1 MVASLDVLSDN
12 EIHIIDS
19 GFSRVNTLLMSRIH
33 KRIIKDDY
41 ERLYTVLREVRYNS
55 IEYNNNLS
63 ISVDFSEGR
72 LTFYC
77 IELRMSV
84 ELFLIDFLDWY
95 KDYYKVLSAE
105 QEQVFL
111 DTFRCAYGHTTYDI
125 RMCTEA
131 LGFSERDFLR
141 TKIGL
146 SSCSNVT
153 HGKEVITLY
162 NEDTMYCVLPNSRV
176 YKVCVKSPNLYLIWY
191 NRMFD
196 MLVFGFDGATL
207 IFIDGNVKFVSP
219 EITVEETHI
228 NYKRLRVLGNST
240 YIERRKYIH

>member
-63 ISVDFSEGR
+63 ISIDFSEGR

-105 QEQVFL
+105 Q
-111 DTFRCAYGHTTYDI
+111 
-125 RMCTEA
+125 
-131 LGFSERDFLR
+131 
-141 TKIGL
+141 
-146 SSCSNVT
+146 
-153 HGKEVITLY
+153 
-162 NEDTMYCVLPNSRV
+162 
-176 YKVCVKSPNLYLIWY
+176 
-191 NRMFD
+191 
-196 MLVFGFDGATL
+196 
-207 IFIDGNVKFVSP
+207 
-219 EITVEETHI
+219 
-228 NYKRLRVLGNST
+228 
-240 YIERRKYIH
+240 